1 MLEKQNNYD
10 EQFKERKDVS
20 HSSKSTGDEGF
31 SNEKSENTVGDE
43 FELTKD
49 CHHYTSLREVNWDIQ
64 KYWSQRH
71 SIFSRYDEGIY
82 MTDDSWFGVT
92 PEPIARQVALDL
104 AEFSPPEV
112 KVLIDMFSGAAGN
125 VIAFALTNR
134 WDQIIAIEKDISVI
148 ACAYH
153 NATIYNV
160 QNKITWIHADSFE
173 YLSSRASLINPRET
187 VIFASPPWGGPSYG
201 SHEVYDLHKMQ
212 PYSLSHIYEVCKKM
226 YAALYLPRTSNLRQ
240 IARLAPE
247 GKKIEVVQ
255 YCMKGASKALVA
267 YIPSIK

>member
-1 MLEKQNNYD
+1 MLEKQNSYD
-10 EQFKERKDVS
+10 EQSKEHKDVS
-20 HSSKSTGDEGF
+20 HLSKSTGDEDVAIQ
-31 SNEKSENTVGDE
+31 KSDINAGEE

-64 KYWSQRH
+64 KYWSQRY

-92 PEPIARQVALDL
+92 PEPIAKQVAQDL

-148 ACAYH
+148 ACAYK

-160 QNKITWIHADSFE
+160 QDRITWIHADSFE

-201 SHEVYDLHKMQ
+201 SHAVYDLHKMQ
-212 PYSLSHIYEVCKKM
+212 PYSLGQIYEACKKM

-247 GKKIEVVQ
+247 RKKIEVVQ